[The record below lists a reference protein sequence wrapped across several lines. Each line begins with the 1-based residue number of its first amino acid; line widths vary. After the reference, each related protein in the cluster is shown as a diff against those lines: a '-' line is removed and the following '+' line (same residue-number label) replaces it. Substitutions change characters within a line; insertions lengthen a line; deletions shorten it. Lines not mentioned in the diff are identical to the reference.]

1 MHSLSKRF
9 KGLFILVTILA
20 VLILIISAKNSVW
33 NNNQFI
39 DILIFSILAIAS
51 ESLPVALP
59 RGGFVTV
66 SYSVFFTAV
75 ILFPSCGALIVAAVG
90 GLFPL
95 GNASKDTPLFKRVFN
110 GSQYL
115 LSQAAAV
122 CVLKL
127 TGIESFHTKISSL
140 VGYILVAF
148 AYMITN
154 ISIVTLALG
163 FLQRKSPWSIWIS
176 NMRWALPN
184 FMALVPVGYLMALIF
199 YNYGALGLFLLFIPL
214 LVCRHSFQLYMDMRE
229 NYLNT
234 VEALVQ
240 ALEAK
245 DKYTSGHSARV
256 GKLAVVI
263 AEEIEMNEDKTE
275 FLKYA
280 AVLHDVGKIGVS
292 EIILNKEGKLL
303 DSEWES
309 IRSHP
314 VIGETIIK
322 SIKFMFD
329 IGQVVRHHHERYDG
343 KGYPDGI
350 QGEDIPLESRIIA
363 VADTYDAI
371 TSDRSYRKGKTHE
384 EAIEELKRVAGSQLD
399 PKLVEVFCRVVTLE
413 SVSRIINAGKI
424 QIASSC

>member
-1 MHSLSKRF
+1 MDNLPINFRRLF
-9 KGLFILVTILA
+9 KLVTILA
-20 VLILIISAKNSVW
+20 GVTLILSVSNTKW
-33 NNNQFI
+33 TSTELI
-39 DILIFSILAIAS
+39 HILIFGILAVAS

-66 SYSVFFTAV
+66 SYAVFFSAV
-75 ILFPSCGALIVAAVG
+75 ILFPEGVALTIAAFG
-90 GLFPL
+90 GLFVL
-95 GNASKDTPLFKRVFN
+95 GRAANAQPLFKRLFN

-115 LSQAAAV
+115 LSQAAAAY
-122 CVLKL
+122 VLNL
-127 TGIESFHTKISSL
+127 TGIEGFHYKTLS
-140 VGYILVAF
+140 VFVYILVAIT
-148 AYMITN
+148 YMITN
-154 ISIVTLALG
+154 ITIVTIALG
-163 FLQRKSPWSIWIS
+163 FLQKKSPWSIWIS

-184 FMALVPVGYLMALIF
+184 FMALVPLGYLMALIF
-199 YNYGALGLFLLFIPL
+199 FNYGTPGLFLLFIPL
-214 LVCRHSFQLYMDMRE
+214 LASRHSFQLYMDMRE

-245 DKYTSGHSARV
+245 DTYTSGHSARV
-256 GKLAVVI
+256 GKLAVAI
-263 AEEIEMNEDKTE
+263 AEGIEMSEDKIE

-292 EIILNKEGKLL
+292 ETILNKEDKLL
-303 DSEWES
+303 DPEWEI

-314 VIGETIIK
+314 VMGQTIIK
-322 SIKFMFD
+322 SIKFLFD
-329 IGQVVRHHHERYDG
+329 IGQIVRHHHERYDG

-350 QGEDIPLESRIIA
+350 KGEEIPLESRIIA

-384 EAIEELKRVAGSQLD
+384 EAIEELKRVAGTQLD
-399 PKLVEVFCRVVTLE
+399 PELVEVFCKVVTCE
-413 SVSRIINAGKI
+413 SASQMVSTRQV